1 MAGNSVIGKSGTG
14 LGCRYR
20 GPIGSTG
27 EAMPRAMVVT
37 LTPAVPLPERKSGLS
52 MTCELVEKSAP
63 VTVMAWPFV
72 LTLAFVGVTPEIVGG
87 PERTLNT
94 RELLVAVPTGDGN
107 LSSSPGTEQVG
118 GNVRRHSAVGDHTRG
133 KSSRGGARFA
143 FHWTAVAPVR
153 PPPFTVKTRAV
164 VAGASV
170 EIGESEL
177 TRGPVNG
184 KGLGRRF

>member
-1 MAGNSVIGKSGTG
+1 MGVRERSWDKDPAARLAIAGKEVWIEHDLRVGGEICAGDRDGLAVCTYIG
-14 LGCRYR
+14 
-20 GPIGSTG
+20 I
-27 EAMPRAMVVT
+27 V
-37 LTPAVPLPERKSGLS
+37 
-52 MTCELVEKSAP
+52 
-63 VTVMAWPFV
+63 W
-72 LTLAFVGVTPEIVGG
+72 VTPEIVGG

-94 RELLVAVPTGDGN
+94 TELLVAVPTGDGN